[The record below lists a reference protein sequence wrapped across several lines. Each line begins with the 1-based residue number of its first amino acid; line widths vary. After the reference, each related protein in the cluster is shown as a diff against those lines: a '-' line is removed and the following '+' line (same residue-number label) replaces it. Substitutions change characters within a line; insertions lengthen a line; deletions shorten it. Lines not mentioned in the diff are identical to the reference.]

1 MTTRHVFGSGP
12 FSSIGIRPLWPDSVH
27 QLMMKAVRVSKAQ
40 SWPRPVVDNLVVCIR
55 TGRSRSSFPIF
66 SEEDLDAI
74 VDEHGASLPG
84 TPAFPPYHGVSRQSS
99 VCSQISATNAGYTPQ
114 PMEGVL
120 VGNSHNNP
128 SLVPS
133 SSASSGARSNE
144 SHTKV
149 A

>member
-1 MTTRHVFGSGP
+1 MAY
-12 FSSIGIRPLWPDSVH
+12 SVY

-55 TGRSRSSFPIF
+55 TGRSRCSFPIF
-66 SEEDLDAI
+66 TEEDLDAI
-74 VDEHGASLPG
+74 VEEHGASLPG
-84 TPAFPPYHGVSRQSS
+84 TPVFLPNHGVSRRSS
-99 VCSQISATNAGYTPQ
+99 VRSQIPATNAGYTPQ

-128 SLVPS
+128 SLVS
-133 SSASSGARSNE
+133 FSSASSGARTNE
-144 SHTKV
+144 SHSKV